1 MSTPQKKFCS
11 PVKSLSASPLET
23 PEKLPDRYITPRVST
38 NLLSAFEKA
47 SESPMPMDKGESVYS
62 ALLKHQLLRPP
73 TGSTVL
79 GRFAEEE
86 TENVPRMVTDVV
98 SESSVQLLSA
108 QRRIPK
114 APFKILDAP
123 ALQDDF
129 YLNVLDWSTQDVLAV
144 GLLNSV
150 YLWSAST
157 LKVTRLCEFNGNNPV
172 TSLAWSADGL
182 QLAVGTNVGSMHLFD
197 VQRTK
202 ETARFLDHS
211 GRIGSLAWNDQ
222 LLATASRDRTIG
234 LRDLRSTDATA
245 SLEAHKQEVCGLKWS
260 LDGRQL
266 ASGGNDNQ
274 VLLWELH
281 SSSPLARFR
290 QHRAAVKALAWAPHQ
305 HGVLLSGGG
314 TADRTIR
321 FWNTLTLEP
330 LHCIE
335 TSSQVCSL
343 LFSRNTNEFV
353 SSHGYSLN
361 QIALWHYPSRQPLA
375 TLTGHA
381 CRVLYLALSPDGQ
394 TIVTGAGDETLRFW
408 SLFPGQQTT
417 ETEECRLTPSALDL
431 R

>member
-1 MSTPQKKFCS
+1 MSTPQKKLCS
-11 PVKSLSASPLET
+11 PVKTLTASPRT
-23 PEKLPDRYITPRVST
+23 PEKLPDRYMSSRVTT

-47 SESPMPMDKGESVYS
+47 SESPGTGEKSGEGVYS
-62 ALLKHQLLRPP
+62 ALLKQQLMM
-73 TGSTVL
+73 TGTASPVVGGL
-79 GRFAEEE
+79 GDEE

-98 SESSVQLLSA
+98 SETSVQMMSA

-129 YLNVLDWSTQDVLAV
+129 YLNVLDWSSQDVLAV
-144 GLLNSV
+144 GLFNGV

-157 LKVTRLCEFNGNNPV
+157 LKVTRLWESSSANPI
-172 TSLAWSADGL
+172 TSLTWSADGT
-182 QLAVGTNVGSMHLFD
+182 QLAVGTTVGALHLFD
-197 VQRTK
+197 IHRTK
-202 ETARFLDHS
+202 EIARFLDHS
-211 GRIGSLAWNDQ
+211 GRIGALAWTDS
-222 LLATASRDRTIG
+222 LLATASRDRSIG
-234 LRDLRSTDATA
+234 LRDLRSREAAA
-245 SLEAHKQEVCGLKWS
+245 SLKAHKQEVCGLKWS
-260 LDGRQL
+260 TDGRQL

-281 SSSPLARFR
+281 SAAPLARFR
-290 QHRAAVKALAWAPHQ
+290 QHRAAVKALAWAPNQ

-321 FWNTLTLEP
+321 FWNTLTLEQI
-330 LHCIE
+330 HCIE

-353 SSHGYSLN
+353 STHGYSLN
-361 QIALWHYPSRQPLA
+361 QISLWNYASRQAVA

-408 SLFPGQQTT
+408 SLFPAQQSPEPT
-417 ETEECRLTPSALDL
+417 ECRLTPSLQDL

>member
-62 ALLKHQLLRPP
+62 ALLKHQLLRPS

-150 YLWSAST
+150 YL
-157 LKVTRLCEFNGNNPV
+157 
-172 TSLAWSADGL
+172 
-182 QLAVGTNVGSMHLFD
+182 
-197 VQRTK
+197 
-202 ETARFLDHS
+202 
-211 GRIGSLAWNDQ
+211 
-222 LLATASRDRTIG
+222 
-234 LRDLRSTDATA
+234 
-245 SLEAHKQEVCGLKWS
+245 
-260 LDGRQL
+260 
-266 ASGGNDNQ
+266 
-274 VLLWELH
+274 
-281 SSSPLARFR
+281 
-290 QHRAAVKALAWAPHQ
+290 
-305 HGVLLSGGG
+305 
-314 TADRTIR
+314 
-321 FWNTLTLEP
+321 
-330 LHCIE
+330 
-335 TSSQVCSL
+335 
-343 LFSRNTNEFV
+343 
-353 SSHGYSLN
+353 
-361 QIALWHYPSRQPLA
+361 
-375 TLTGHA
+375 
-381 CRVLYLALSPDGQ
+381 
-394 TIVTGAGDETLRFW
+394 
-408 SLFPGQQTT
+408 
-417 ETEECRLTPSALDL
+417 
-431 R
+431 